1 MAGRL
6 CDVCGARPATVAI
19 RRIVPGGGQR
29 IEHLC
34 DVHAARARGGSSSFG
49 GGSLFDDFFNQ
60 FFEATEGSGR
70 SPSGGEAAAPRAEQ
84 VDVTRFF
91 SDSTNELLQR
101 AGGRGAG
108 GGGAAHVAPPRFAS
122 HSPNELRQRAA
133 GRAMEWGSADLAA
146 EHLLHAALEDGMA

>member
-1 MAGRL
+1 MASRL
-6 CDVCGARPATVAI
+6 CEVCGARPATVAI

-60 FFEATEGSGR
+60 FFEATEDPRR

-84 VDVTRFF
+84 VDVTRLF
-91 SDSTNELLQR
+91 SDATNALLR
-101 AGGRGAG
+101 RPARGAAGRGRARRPP
-108 GGGAAHVAPPRFAS
+108 GAARSGVPRSCSDAPS
-122 HSPNELRQRAA
+122 GLLRRAA

-146 EHLLHAALEDGMA
+146 EHLLHA

>member
-1 MAGRL
+1 MASRL

-34 DVHAARARGGSSSFG
+34 DVHAAQARGGRSSFG

-60 FFEATEGSGR
+60 FFETAGGSRGV
-70 SPSGGEAAAPRAEQ
+70 PSGGEAAAAPRAEQ

-101 AGGRGAG
+101 AGGR
-108 GGGAAHVAPPRFAS
+108 
-122 HSPNELRQRAA
+122 
-133 GRAMEWGSADLAA
+133 AMEWGNADLTA
-146 EHLLHAALEDGMA
+146 EHLLHPPLEAG

>member
-60 FFEATEGSGR
+60 FFEATEDPRR

-91 SDSTNELLQR
+91 SDATNELL
-101 AGGRGAG
+101 
-108 GGGAAHVAPPRFAS
+108 
-122 HSPNELRQRAA
+122 QRAA

-146 EHLLHAALEDGMA
+146 

>member
-1 MAGRL
+1 MARRM

-29 IEHLC
+29 VEHLC
-34 DVHAARARGGSSSFG
+34 DIHAVQARGGRSSFG

-60 FFEATEGSGR
+60 FFETPGGARRIPIGEEATGR
-70 SPSGGEAAAPRAEQ
+70 RAEQ

-101 AGGRGAG
+101 AAR
-108 GGGAAHVAPPRFAS
+108 
-122 HSPNELRQRAA
+122 
-133 GRAMEWGSADLAA
+133 RAMEWGNADLTT
-146 EHLLHAALEDGMA
+146 EHLLHAALEDEMARHVLGWVDEIGRAS